1 MKPTHPSEPD
11 RPPGSPAILRFS
23 RGAND
28 RAAATLS
35 LGGDWPDE
43 QSSPPLAPLVEG
55 LKADPKLPGVT
66 VDATGLGRWGTG
78 LAATVLECRR
88 LCELQGTSFD
98 TSRLPRD
105 LQRLL
110 QLALP
115 PPTQESEPETSESP
129 HPVEQVG
136 LKALEL
142 RHSVREAVT
151 FLGECALSLARG
163 LRGRAYSR
171 KADFWLLIQQCGAD
185 ALPIVSLIAF
195 LVGLILA
202 FVGAIQL
209 ERFGASIY
217 VADLVAIAMTRE
229 MGCVMVAIVL
239 CGRTGAAFAAHLGT
253 MKVNQEIDAFQVFG
267 ISPIDFLVLPR
278 LLALLVMIPLLT
290 LYANLVG
297 ILGGFVVARI
307 MLGLSVIEYWNATL
321 SALTFAHLSSGV
333 VKSLVFGL
341 LIAFTGCLRGL
352 HCGTNAAAVGAA
364 TTSAVVT
371 AITGVV
377 AADAVFAVIFNIL
390 EL

>member
-1 MKPTHPSEPD
+1 MT
-11 RPPGSPAILRFS
+11 
-23 RGAND
+23 
-28 RAAATLS
+28 
-35 LGGDWPDE
+35 
-43 QSSPPLAPLVEG
+43 PLVEG
-55 LKADPKLPGVT
+55 VFAHPELRRVA
-66 VDATGLGRWGTG
+66 VDATGLGRWETG
-78 LAATVLECRR
+78 LAAALLDCKQG
-88 LCELQGTSFD
+88 CEQRGVQFD
-98 TSRLPRD
+98 ISALPDD

-115 PPTQESEPETSESP
+115 PLENDGGAQEHETQYLV
-129 HPVEQVG
+129 VEQVG

-142 RHSVREAVT
+142 RRSIREAVT
-151 FLGECALSLARG
+151 FLGECSLSLARAI
-163 LRGRAYSR
+163 RGRAYSR
-171 KADFWLLIQQCGAD
+171 KADFLLLLQQCGAD

-202 FVGAIQL
+202 FVGAVQL

-239 CGRTGAAFAAHLGT
+239 CGRTGASFAAHLGT

-267 ISPIDFLVLPR
+267 ISPVDFLVLPR
-278 LLALLVMIPLLT
+278 LLALVVMIPLLT

-297 ILGGFVVARI
+297 IIGGFAVGRV
-307 MLGLSVIEYWNATL
+307 MLGLSIVEYWNATMN
-321 SALTFAHLSSGV
+321 ALTFAHLSTGV
-333 VKSLVFGL
+333 IKSLAFGVI
-341 LIAFTGCLRGL
+341 IAFTGCLRGL

-377 AADAVFAVIFNIL
+377 AADAAFAVLFNIL
-390 EL
+390 EF